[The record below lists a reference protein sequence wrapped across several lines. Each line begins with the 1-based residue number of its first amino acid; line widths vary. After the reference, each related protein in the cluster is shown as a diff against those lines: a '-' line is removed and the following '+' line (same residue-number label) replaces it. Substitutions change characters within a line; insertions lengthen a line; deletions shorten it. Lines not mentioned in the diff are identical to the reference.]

1 MTQCEG
7 AYFNEWLIIDWLT
20 KTVKKEPL
28 LQRYGSCSR
37 HIATGDSIWVIEIG
51 H

>member
-20 KTVKKEPL
+20 KTVKRAFAATIRI
-28 LQRYGSCSR
+28 LQPTHRDWR
-37 HIATGDSIWVIEIG
+37 LDLGD
-51 H
+51 